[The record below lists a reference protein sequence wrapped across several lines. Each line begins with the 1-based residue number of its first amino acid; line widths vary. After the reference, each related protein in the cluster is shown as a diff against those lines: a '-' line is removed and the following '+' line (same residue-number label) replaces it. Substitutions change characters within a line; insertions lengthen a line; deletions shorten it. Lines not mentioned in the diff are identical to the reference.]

1 MNISGSSILR
11 AAGHLLL
18 ALGISGLLLA
28 LLFQMALSDEA
39 AQVFPRLLELLRTA
53 SIPLVLGYAGLSLL
67 RTVLQTLRYR
77 LILRS
82 SESELPGFVHLFL
95 VTTSRNMFV
104 DMLPSRLGELSYVA
118 MLNRGHRVPVSSGLS
133 SLAIAFLFDLAAL
146 AAIMAA
152 FACLQL
158 VLLKVQWQLLVSAGL
173 VLLLF
178 SVGLILLFPGLKTC
192 SQLLKTAHG
201 KWQGRPGGRLME
213 KGLRFLEEVVR
224 SLQYAR
230 GAGIAGRL
238 FLYSLGVRATKYLG
252 LYCLFYAVA
261 MPHFPEVSTAL
272 PAVLLALVSG
282 EAGASL
288 PLPTFMGFGSYE
300 AGGMLA
306 MVALGA
312 GREASLLI
320 MLSLHL
326 LSQAVDYFLGGIA
339 FMTFM
344 MTTTSLTSPVRA
356 GSGGRWRWRIPW
368 YALVGCGLCGLAA
381 YLLLQDVR
389 QLRMRKALIP
399 PTEFG
404 QAVAAGEGSDQ
415 ALAALLQGRRGF
427 LVWSSNRGGNHD
439 IWIRTLPGGEPRQ
452 LTTHPHTEYYPR
464 ISPDGSRILFAR
476 SREEWTSQ
484 RDLVN
489 WQVILLDLES
499 GRERVLTTNG
509 NAATWSAD
517 GRKVYFQRDGR
528 QVVELDLASGKEQV
542 LLESGKNIKL
552 PVDTWLGLPN
562 VSPDGDK
569 VAVTLSGA
577 LRTTAVISRG
587 GSVRFAGNGCQ
598 PAWAPDG
605 SYLFKVDHGGKQ
617 QNAFYRLDP
626 ETLTAE
632 KWLDIPGDFSHE
644 YFPRTDNS
652 GDFLV
657 YGASSGDH
665 EHDKADYEIFL
676 WRIGQPVESVV
687 RLTFHS
693 GNDNWPDV
701 FFYPAQP

>member
-1 MNISGSSILR
+1 MNISVSSICR

-18 ALGISGLLLA
+18 ALGVSGLLLA

-39 AQVFPRLLELLRTA
+39 AQVFPRLFTLLRA
-53 SIPLVLGYAGLSLL
+53 VSIPLVLGYAGLSLL
-67 RTVLQTLRYR
+67 RTILQTLRYR

-82 SESELPGFVHLFL
+82 GEPAVPGFLHLFL

-146 AAIMAA
+146 AAIMAVL
-152 FACLQL
+152 ACLQL
-158 VLLKVQWQLLVSAGL
+158 VLLKVQWQLLVSAVL
-173 VLLLF
+173 VLLVF
-178 SVGLILLFPGLKTC
+178 SMGLILLFPGLKTC
-192 SQLLKTAHG
+192 SRLLKTAHT
-201 KWQGRPGGRLME
+201 KWHGRPGGKLIE
-213 KGLRFLEEVVR
+213 KGLRFLDEVVR

-230 GAGIAGRL
+230 AAGIAGRL
-238 FLYSLGVRATKYLG
+238 FLYSLGVRAAKYLG
-252 LYCLFYAVA
+252 LYCLFYGVAV
-261 MPHFPEVSTAL
+261 PHFPEVSTAL

-306 MVALGA
+306 MLALGA

-344 MTTTSLTSPVRA
+344 MTTTSLASSAGTST
-356 GSGGRWRWRIPW
+356 GSGWRWRIAW
-368 YALVGCGLCGLAA
+368 YTLAGCGLCTFAA

-389 QLRMRKALIP
+389 QYRMRKALIP

-404 QAVAAGEGSDQ
+404 RVVASDPESGR
-415 ALAALLQGRRGF
+415 ALAAMLDGRKGF
-427 LVWSSNRGGNHD
+427 LVWSSNRSGNHD
-439 IWIRTLPGGEPRQ
+439 IWIRTLPDGTPRQ
-452 LTTHPHTEYYPR
+452 LTTHPHAEYYPR
-464 ISPDGSRILFAR
+464 ISPDGSRVLFAR

-489 WQVILLDLES
+489 WQVVMLDLKT
-499 GRERVLTTNG
+499 GRETLLTGNG

-517 GRKVYFQRDGR
+517 GSRIYFQRDGR
-528 QVVELDLASGKEQV
+528 QIVELQLAGGKERV
-542 LLESGKNIKL
+542 VLESGKNIKL
-552 PVDTWLGLPN
+552 PADTWLGLPN
-562 VSPDGDK
+562 FSPDGEQ

-605 SYLFKVDHGGKQ
+605 GYLFKVDHGGKQ

-626 ETLTAE
+626 ETLAAE
-632 KWLDIPGDFSHE
+632 KWLDVPGEFSHE
-644 YFPRTDNS
+644 YFPRMDNT
-652 GDFLV
+652 GEFLV
-657 YGASSGDH
+657 YGASSGGH

-676 WRIGQPVESVV
+676 WRIGRPVESAV
-687 RLTFHS
+687 RMTFHS

-701 FFYPAQP
+701 FFYPVQP

>member
-1 MNISGSSILR
+1 MNVSGTAIIR
-11 AAGHLLL
+11 TAGHLAL
-18 ALGISGLLLA
+18 ALGVSGLLLA
-28 LLFQMALSDEA
+28 LLFKMALSDEA
-39 AQVFPRLLELLRTA
+39 AQVFPRLLGLLRSV
-53 SIPLVLGYAGLSLL
+53 SIPLIAGYAGFALV

-82 SESELPGFVHLFL
+82 GEPAVPGFLHLFL

-118 MLNRGHRVPVSSGLS
+118 MLNRGHKVPVSSGLS

-158 VLLKVQWQLLVSAGL
+158 VLLKVQWQLMMSAVL
-173 VLLLF
+173 VLCIF
-178 SVGLILLFPGLKTC
+178 SVGLLLLFPGLKTG
-192 SQLLKTAHG
+192 SHLIRRAHAR
-201 KWQGRPGGRLME
+201 WHRLPGGRLVE
-213 KGLRFLEEVVR
+213 KFLRFLDEVVR

-230 GAGIAGRL
+230 AAGIAGRL
-238 FLYSLGVRATKYLG
+238 LLYSLGVRTAKYLG
-252 LYCLFYAVA
+252 LYCLFYSVAV
-261 MPHFPEVSTAL
+261 PHFPEVSTAL

-326 LSQAVDYFLGGIA
+326 LSQAVDYLMGGAAFIA
-339 FMTFM
+339 FMI
-344 MTTTSLTSPVRA
+344 LTKPRA
-356 GSGGRWRWRIPW
+356 AAAGAASASRWRIPW
-368 YALVGCGLCGLAA
+368 YPLAGAALCALAA
-381 YLLLQDVR
+381 YVLLQDVR
-389 QLRMRKALIP
+389 QYRMRKALIP

-404 QAVAAGEGSDQ
+404 QALASDSATDQ
-415 ALAALLQGRRGF
+415 ALAAMLHGRTGF

-439 IWIRTLPGGEPRQ
+439 IWMRTLPDGTPRQ

-464 ISPDGSRILFAR
+464 ISPDGSKLLFSR
-476 SREEWTSQ
+476 SRETWTSQ

-489 WQVILLDLES
+489 WQVVLLDLKT
-499 GRERVLTTNG
+499 GRETLLTDNG

-517 GRKVYFQRDGR
+517 GSRIYFQRDGR
-528 QVVELDLASGKEQV
+528 QVVERELAGGKERV
-542 LLESGKNIKL
+542 VLESGKNIKL
-552 PVDTWLGLPN
+552 PADTWLGLPN
-562 VSPDGDK
+562 FSPDGGK

-577 LRTTAVISRG
+577 LRTTAVISRS

-598 PAWAPDG
+598 PAWATDG

-626 ETLTAE
+626 ETLAAE
-632 KWLDIPGDFSHE
+632 KWLDAPGEFSHE
-644 YFPRTDNS
+644 YFPRMDNT
-652 GDFLV
+652 GEFLA
-657 YGASSGDH
+657 YAASSGDH

-676 WRIGQPVESVV
+676 WQIGQPVENAV
-687 RLTFHS
+687 RMTFHS

-701 FFYPAQP
+701 FFYPVQP